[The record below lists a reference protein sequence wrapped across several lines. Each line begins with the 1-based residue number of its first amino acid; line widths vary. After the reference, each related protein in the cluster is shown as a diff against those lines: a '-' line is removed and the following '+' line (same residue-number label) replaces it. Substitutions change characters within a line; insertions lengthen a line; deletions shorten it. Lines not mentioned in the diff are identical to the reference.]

1 MITAYL
7 ASRSEDRLHIQ
18 NIARS
23 LRRKDIVMTSRW
35 LRYGGM
41 AHQHLDEMKFV
52 DAMAMVAINDLSD
65 IDDADLVVVF
75 SPKNALKVGTGG
87 RHVEFGYA
95 YGIGKPI
102 VLVGKHGNAFHYLPR
117 IYYVEKEKDLGSFIL
132 SRKWVKRRK

>member
-1 MITAYL
+1 
-7 ASRSEDRLHIQ
+7 
-18 NIARS
+18 
-23 LRRKDIVMTSRW
+23 
-35 LRYGGM
+35 M